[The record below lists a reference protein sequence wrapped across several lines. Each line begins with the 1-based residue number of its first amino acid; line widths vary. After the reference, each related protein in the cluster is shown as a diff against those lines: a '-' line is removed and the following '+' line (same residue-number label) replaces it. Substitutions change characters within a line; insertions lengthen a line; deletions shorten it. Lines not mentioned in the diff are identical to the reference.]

1 MDDIKELLNGKKDNK
16 IALYGLGTET
26 ERFLSEYGDSL
37 CIIGLLDG
45 FREDGEI
52 YGYPIIPIS
61 EAVESGVSL
70 IIVVARPGSC
80 KAIAKRIGALCIE
93 KNIALFDVRGK
104 DLLAVNDVSYV
115 FSGLEGYTGQSL
127 LEKIEKS
134 DVISFDFFETLIARI
149 EMCYTDLFELIDLK
163 LKEKGIIIPDFARL
177 RLYAEKELSK
187 NHAPG
192 LEEIY
197 TFLLEA
203 AGVHS
208 VSAGEL
214 ADFEWTL
221 DQKTIIE
228 RKDVCGICRSAIS
241 AGKTVCITSDTYYS
255 REQIESII
263 GRFGLSDVSEV
274 FASCE
279 YGLSKT
285 QGLYSFLKERY
296 PGKKILHIGDD
307 ETTDIEKASEYGI
320 ETQRIY
326 NGADLYDQ
334 LGGFG
339 LDNEIKSYSDRVK
352 VGMLIAS
359 VFNSPFWFEEAS
371 QKVSVKDAFGIGYSF
386 CAPMITDF
394 VLWMKRSAEEQGYK
408 QLLFCARDGYLPIKL
423 YEKVA
428 TSAKSFY
435 FLSSRTAAIRAGMEN
450 PEDIEYVDSMKYF
463 GSADEALKRRFGIDA
478 ANVSSAE
485 REEEI
490 LRKSKI
496 QRENYKKYIDKLNMD
511 EGSIGMFDFV
521 AKGTTQMYL
530 QKMFDQHI
538 KGFYFL
544 QLEPEFMADK
554 GLDIEPFYSDEEK
567 NRSAIFD
574 NYYILETILTA
585 PFPQLEEFDESG
597 EPVFAKETRNK
608 TDIEVFEKAQ
618 KGIIEYFEKYIE
630 LVPEAARIE
639 NKTLD
644 EKILALVNKVQLEDE
659 DFLKLKVEDPFFGR
673 MTDIRDVI
681 G

>member
-37 CIIGLLDG
+37 CIVGLLDG

-115 FSGLEGYTGQSL
+115 FSGLEGYTVQCL

-187 NHAPG
+187 SHAPR

-197 TFLLEA
+197 AFLLEA
-203 AGVHS
+203 ADVHS

-214 ADFEWTL
+214 ADFEWML

-279 YGLSKT
+279 YGVSKT

-320 ETQRIY
+320 DTQRIY
-326 NGADLYDQ
+326 NGADLYDH

-371 QKVSVKDAFGIGYSF
+371 QKVSVKDSFGIGYSF

-394 VLWMKRSAEEQGYK
+394 VLWMKRRAEKQGYK

-435 FLSSRTAAIRAGMEN
+435 FLSSRTAAIRAGMEK
-450 PEDIEYVDSMKYF
+450 PEDIEYVDSMKYS

-478 ANVSSAE
+478 ANVSCAE

-530 QKMFDQHI
+530 QKLFDQHI

-639 NKTLD
+639 NKRLD
-644 EKILALVNKVQLEDE
+644 EKILSLVNKIRIMDE

>member
-1 MDDIKELLNGKKDNK
+1 MDDIKELLNGKKDKK

-37 CIIGLLDG
+37 CIVGILDG

-61 EAVESGVSL
+61 EAVANGVSL

-93 KNIALFDVRGK
+93 KKIALFDVRGK

-163 LKEKGIIIPDFARL
+163 LKEKGIIIPDFARR

-187 NHAPG
+187 SHAPR

-197 TFLLEA
+197 GFLLEA
-203 AGVHS
+203 ADVHS

-214 ADFEWTL
+214 ADFEWML

-228 RKDVCGICRSAIS
+228 RKDVCGICKSAIS

-255 REQIESII
+255 REQIGSIVD
-263 GRFGLSDVSEV
+263 RFGLSDVSEI

-279 YGLSKT
+279 YGVSKT

-326 NGADLYDQ
+326 NGADLYDY

-339 LDNEIKSYSDRVK
+339 LGNEIKSYSDRVK

-371 QKVSVKDAFGIGYSF
+371 QKVSVKDSFGIGYSF

-394 VLWMKRSAEEQGYK
+394 VLWMKRKAEEQDYK

-478 ANVSSAE
+478 ANVSCAE

-530 QKMFDQHI
+530 QKLFDQHI

-585 PFPQLEEFDESG
+585 PYPQLEEFDG
-597 EPVFAKETRNK
+597 NGNPVFAEETRSK

-618 KGIIEYFEKYIE
+618 KGITEYFEKYVE
-630 LVPEAARIE
+630 LVPEAVRIE

-644 EKILALVNKVQLEDE
+644 EKILSLVNKIRIMDE

>member
-1 MDDIKELLNGKKDNK
+1 M
-16 IALYGLGTET
+16 
-26 ERFLSEYGDSL
+26 
-37 CIIGLLDG
+37 
-45 FREDGEI
+45 
-52 YGYPIIPIS
+52 
-61 EAVESGVSL
+61 
-70 IIVVARPGSC
+70 
-80 KAIAKRIGALCIE
+80 
-93 KNIALFDVRGK
+93 
-104 DLLAVNDVSYV
+104 
-115 FSGLEGYTGQSL
+115 
-127 LEKIEKS
+127 
-134 DVISFDFFETLIARI
+134 
-149 EMCYTDLFELIDLK
+149 
-163 LKEKGIIIPDFARL
+163 
-177 RLYAEKELSK
+177 
-187 NHAPG
+187 
-192 LEEIY
+192 
-197 TFLLEA
+197 
-203 AGVHS
+203 
-208 VSAGEL
+208 
-214 ADFEWTL
+214 L

-263 GRFGLSDVSEV
+263 GRFGLSDVSEI

-279 YGLSKT
+279 YGVSKT

-320 ETQRIY
+320 DTQRIY
-326 NGADLYDQ
+326 NGADLYDH

-371 QKVSVKDAFGIGYSF
+371 QNVSVKDSFGIGYSF

-450 PEDIEYVDSMKYF
+450 PEDIEYVDSMKYS

-478 ANVSSAE
+478 ANVSRAD
-485 REEEI
+485 RDGEI
-490 LRKSKI
+490 LRRSEA
-496 QRENYKKYIDKLNMD
+496 QRENYKKYIEKLDID
-511 EGSIGMFDFV
+511 EGAIGMFDFV

-530 QKMFDQHI
+530 QKLFAQHI

-567 NRSAIFD
+567 NSSAIFD

-585 PFPQLEEFDESG
+585 PSPQLEEFDESG
-597 EPVFAKETRNK
+597 EPVFAKETRSK

-644 EKILALVNKVQLEDE
+644 EKILALVNKVHIEDE

>member
-1 MDDIKELLNGKKDNK
+1 MDDIKELLNGNKDNK

-26 ERFLSEYGDSL
+26 ERFLIEHGDSL
-37 CIIGLLDG
+37 NIIGLLDG
-45 FREDGEI
+45 FREYGEI

-61 EAVESGVSL
+61 EAVANGVSL
-70 IIVVARPGSC
+70 IVVVARPGSC

-115 FSGLEGYTGQSL
+115 FSGLKGYTGQSL

-177 RLYAEKELSK
+177 RLHAEKELSK
-187 NHAPG
+187 SRAPR

-197 TFLLEA
+197 GFLLEA
-203 AGVHS
+203 ADVHS

-214 ADFEWTL
+214 ADFEWML

-263 GRFGLSDVSEV
+263 SRFGLRDVSEV

-279 YGLSKT
+279 YGVSKT

-326 NGADLYDQ
+326 NGADLYDY

-339 LDNEIKSYSDRVK
+339 LGNEIKSYSDRVK

-371 QKVSVKDAFGIGYSF
+371 QKVSVKDSFGIGYSF

-394 VLWMKRSAEEQGYK
+394 VLWMKRRAEEQGYK

-423 YEKVA
+423 YEKIA

-450 PEDIEYVDSMKYF
+450 PEDIEYVDSMKYS

-478 ANVSSAE
+478 ANFSRSE
-485 REEEI
+485 RDEEI
-490 LRKSKI
+490 LRKSGM
-496 QRENYKKYIDKLNMD
+496 QRENYKKYIEKLDID
-511 EGSIGMFDFV
+511 EGAIGMFDFV

-530 QKMFDQHI
+530 QKLFAQHI

-585 PFPQLEEFDESG
+585 PYPQLEEFDG
-597 EPVFAKETRNK
+597 NGNPVFAEETRSE
-608 TDIEVFEKAQ
+608 TDIDVFDKAQ
-618 KGIIEYFEKYIE
+618 KGITEYFEKYVE

-644 EKILALVNKVQLEDE
+644 EKILSLVNKIRIMDE

>member
-1 MDDIKELLNGKKDNK
+1 M
-16 IALYGLGTET
+16 
-26 ERFLSEYGDSL
+26 
-37 CIIGLLDG
+37 
-45 FREDGEI
+45 
-52 YGYPIIPIS
+52 
-61 EAVESGVSL
+61 
-70 IIVVARPGSC
+70 
-80 KAIAKRIGALCIE
+80 
-93 KNIALFDVRGK
+93 
-104 DLLAVNDVSYV
+104 
-115 FSGLEGYTGQSL
+115 
-127 LEKIEKS
+127 
-134 DVISFDFFETLIARI
+134 
-149 EMCYTDLFELIDLK
+149 
-163 LKEKGIIIPDFARL
+163 
-177 RLYAEKELSK
+177 
-187 NHAPG
+187 
-192 LEEIY
+192 
-197 TFLLEA
+197 
-203 AGVHS
+203 
-208 VSAGEL
+208 
-214 ADFEWTL
+214 

-279 YGLSKT
+279 YGVSKT

-320 ETQRIY
+320 DTQRIY

-371 QKVSVKDAFGIGYSF
+371 QKVSVKDSFGIGYSF

-450 PEDIEYVDSMKYF
+450 PEDIEYVDSMKYS

-478 ANVSSAE
+478 ANVSCAE

-530 QKMFDQHI
+530 QKLFDQHI

-597 EPVFAKETRNK
+597 EPVFAKETRSK

-644 EKILALVNKVQLEDE
+644 EKILALVNKIRIMDE

>member
-1 MDDIKELLNGKKDNK
+1 MEAFEQMMKSRIL
-16 IALYGLGTET
+16 AVYGLGTET
-26 ERFLSEYGDSL
+26 ERFLKEQKGNL
-37 CIIGLLDG
+37 NIVGLLDG

-61 EAVESGVSL
+61 EAVESEVSL

-115 FSGLEGYTGQSL
+115 FSGLKGYTRQSL

-163 LKEKGIIIPDFARL
+163 LKEKGIIIPDFARR
-177 RLYAEKELSK
+177 RLHAEKELSK
-187 NHAPG
+187 SHAPR

-197 TFLLEA
+197 GFLLEA

-279 YGLSKT
+279 YGVSKT

-320 ETQRIY
+320 DTQRIY

-371 QKVSVKDAFGIGYSF
+371 QKVSVKDSFGIGYSF

-394 VLWMKRSAEEQGYK
+394 VLWMKRRAEKQGYK

-450 PEDIEYVDSMKYF
+450 PEDIEYVDSMKYS

-478 ANVSSAE
+478 ANVSCAE

-530 QKMFDQHI
+530 QKLFDQHI

-585 PFPQLEEFDESG
+585 PYPQLEEFDG
-597 EPVFAKETRNK
+597 NGNPVFAEETRSK
-608 TDIEVFEKAQ
+608 TDIDVFEEAQ
-618 KGIIEYFEKYIE
+618 KGITEYFEKYVE

-644 EKILALVNKVQLEDE
+644 EKILSLVNKIRIMDE

>member
-1 MDDIKELLNGKKDNK
+1 MKNLL
-16 IALYGLGTET
+16 TEN
-26 ERFLSEYGDSL
+26 EVLH
-37 CIIGLLDG
+37 
-45 FREDGEI
+45 
-52 YGYPIIPIS
+52 
-61 EAVESGVSL
+61 
-70 IIVVARPGSC
+70 
-80 KAIAKRIGALCIE
+80 
-93 KNIALFDVRGK
+93 
-104 DLLAVNDVSYV
+104 V
-115 FSGLEGYTGQSL
+115 FFNLEGYTVQSL

-134 DVISFDFFETLIARI
+134 DVISFDFFETLIVRI

-187 NHAPG
+187 SRAPR

-197 TFLLEA
+197 AFLLEA

-214 ADFEWTL
+214 ADFEWML

-279 YGLSKT
+279 YGVSKT

-296 PGKKILHIGDD
+296 PEKKILHIGDD

-371 QKVSVKDAFGIGYSF
+371 QKVSVKDSFGIGYSF

-394 VLWMKRSAEEQGYK
+394 VLWMKQRAEEQGYK

-450 PEDIEYVDSMKYF
+450 PEDIEYVDSMKYS

-478 ANVSSAE
+478 ANVSCAE

-490 LRKSKI
+490 LRKSGM
-496 QRENYKKYIDKLNMD
+496 QRENYKKYIEKLDID
-511 EGSIGMFDFV
+511 EGAIGMFDFV

-530 QKMFDQHI
+530 QKLFTQHI

-567 NRSAIFD
+567 NSSAIFD

-585 PFPQLEEFDESG
+585 PSPQLEEFDESG
-597 EPVFAKETRNK
+597 EPVFAKETRSK
-608 TDIEVFEKAQ
+608 TDIEAFEKAQ

-644 EKILALVNKVQLEDE
+644 EKILSLVNKVQIEDE

>member
-1 MDDIKELLNGKKDNK
+1 MEAFEQMMKSRIL
-16 IALYGLGTET
+16 AVYGLGTET
-26 ERFLSEYGDSL
+26 ERFLKEQKGNL
-37 CIIGLLDG
+37 NIVGLLDG

-61 EAVESGVSL
+61 EAVESEVSL

-115 FSGLEGYTGQSL
+115 FSGLKGYTRQSL

-163 LKEKGIIIPDFARL
+163 LKEKGIIIPDFARR
-177 RLYAEKELSK
+177 RLHAEKELSK
-187 NHAPG
+187 SHAPR

-197 TFLLEA
+197 GFLLEA

-279 YGLSKT
+279 YGVSKT

-320 ETQRIY
+320 DTQRIY

-371 QKVSVKDAFGIGYSF
+371 QKVSVKDSFGIGYSF

-450 PEDIEYVDSMKYF
+450 PEDIEYVDSMKYS

-478 ANVSSAE
+478 ANVSCAE

-530 QKMFDQHI
+530 QKLFDQHI

-597 EPVFAKETRNK
+597 EPVFAKETRSK

-644 EKILALVNKVQLEDE
+644 EKILALVNKIRIMDE